1 MLIILPH
8 NAADMQLVEESLTL
22 ENLKLWKSQFYDRGT
37 VIHVPKFTLET
48 EYDLKESLTEMG
60 MPSVFGPADL
70 SGITGSKGLFV
81 SEAVHK
87 AFVDV
92 NEKGTE
98 AAAATAINL
107 DESSGQAFKAD
118 RPFIFI
124 IQDSETESILF
135 MGRVMDPTK

>member
-1 MLIILPH
+1 
-8 NAADMQLVEESLTL
+8 
-22 ENLKLWKSQFYDRGT
+22 
-37 VIHVPKFTLET
+37 
-48 EYDLKESLTEMG
+48 MG
-60 MPSVFGPADL
+60 MSSVFNTADL

-87 AFVDV
+87 AFVNV

-124 IQDSETESILF
+124 IQDNETESILF
-135 MGRVMDPTK
+135 IGKIVNP